1 MSRKALGTHFDG
13 FVRSLRNRRP
23 ETRGTYQRALREFV
37 RWFEVDRDFRFRVN
51 DVRRYKRYLTRTRK
65 LSEVSVSTYLTA
77 LRRFCEYLVTVR
89 VLASNPARDVEGNK
103 RPQAHSRAVLTG
115 EDVEKLLAIVRRI
128 DERSYRDYVIIRLM
142 IDCALSE
149 IEIVRS
155 DVGDL
160 HTDAPE
166 TFLVVQGKGRTRKDA
181 RVTLTAEVVKAI
193 DEYLLLRPDRS
204 PSKPLF
210 VSAGNRTRGR
220 RMTTRG
226 IRDRVNRYLEE
237 AGIKQGRLR
246 EVTPYSL
253 RHTAAML
260 MAERGA
266 TADEIRTR
274 MRLGSVATAM
284 LYLQQTQRTESTA
297 PDGDAGGK
305 NEKPRTNEPD
315 A

>member
-1 MSRKALGTHFDG
+1 MSRRALATHFDG

-37 RWFEVDRDFRFRVN
+37 RWFSQDREFRFRVN
-51 DVRRYKRYLTRTRK
+51 DVRRYKRYLTRKRK

-77 LRRFCEYLVTVR
+77 LRRFCEYLVNGR
-89 VLASNPARDVEGNK
+89 VLPSNPAREVGGNS
-103 RPQAHSRAVLTG
+103 RPQSHSRAVLTG
-115 EDVEKLLAIVRRI
+115 DDLERLLATVQRS

-149 IEIVRS
+149 IEIVRA

-160 HTDAPE
+160 HTDPPD
-166 TFLVVQGKGRTRKDA
+166 TFLLVQGKGRTRKDA
-181 RVTLTAEVVKAI
+181 RVTLPADLVKSI
-193 DEYLLLRPDRS
+193 DEYLVLRPDRT

-237 AGIKQGRLR
+237 SGIKQGRLR

-253 RHTAAML
+253 RHTAAVL
-260 MAERGA
+260 MAAGGA
-266 TADEIRTR
+266 SADEIRRR

-284 LYLQQTQRTESTA
+284 LYINQTQR
-297 PDGDAGGK
+297 PDGQASSGSAGEAGE
-305 NEKPRTNEPD
+305 NSRTAET
-315 A
+315 